1 MATGLWVLAMAM
13 ATGLLLS
20 LGVWLMLGVWLH
32 LLAMAMGLHLIRVL
46 ARYLAGARSCWL
58 GVVDWGAL
66 LLGLFALDCQR

>member
-1 MATGLWVLAMAM
+1 MLDMAMAM
-13 ATGLLLS
+13 GLLLS
-20 LGVWLMLGVWLH
+20 LGVWSMLEVWLR
-32 LLAMAMGLHLIRVL
+32 LLRGLAMAMGLLLIRVL